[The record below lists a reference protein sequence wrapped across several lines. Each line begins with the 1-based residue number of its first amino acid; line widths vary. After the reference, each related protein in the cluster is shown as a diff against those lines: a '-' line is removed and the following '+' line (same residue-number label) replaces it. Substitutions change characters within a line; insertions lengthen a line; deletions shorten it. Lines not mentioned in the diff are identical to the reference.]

1 MAIAGINGSPGVRNA
16 SAYLNRYV
24 TKDKK
29 VWEEKRRKVTKK
41 NQRDKERESVK
52 RQIQKRHN

>member
-41 NQRDKERESVK
+41 EPK
-52 RQIQKRHN
+52 R